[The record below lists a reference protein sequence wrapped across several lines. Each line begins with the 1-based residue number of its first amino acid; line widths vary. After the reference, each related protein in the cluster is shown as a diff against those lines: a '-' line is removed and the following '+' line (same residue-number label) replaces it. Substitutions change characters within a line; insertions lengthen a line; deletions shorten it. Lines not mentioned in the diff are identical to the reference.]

1 MRVIVAEDSAL
12 LREGLVKLLTEA
24 GIEVVG
30 ETGDCEGLPQMVAD
44 RAPEVVML
52 DIRMPPSHT
61 DEGIRAAAGLRERFP
76 GVGVLLLSQYVETG
90 GPLRALAASPRGFG
104 YLLKERVADFGE
116 LHDAL
121 VRVAAGRVRHR
132 LTGGRPAARP
142 QTVRQRRR
150 RAHRPRAGGA
160 RRHGRG
166 PLQRGHHPVSGHQRQ
181 DAETHIRSIFTK
193 FGLEPD
199 TQYHRRV
206 QAVITYLRV

>member
-1 MRVIVAEDSAL
+1 MIVAEDSAL

-121 VRVAAGRVRHR
+121 VRVAAGESVIDSQVVAR
-132 LTGGRPAARP
+132 LLGRKRSDSAVDELTDREREVLA
-142 QTVRQRRR
+142 VM
-150 RAHRPRAGGA
+150 AE
-160 RRHGRG
+160 GRSNEAITRC
-166 PLQRGHHPVSGHQRQ
+166 LAISGKTL
-181 DAETHIRSIFTK
+181 ETHIRSIFTK